1 MNQHQDHLIT
11 QGLGAGNEVDFGRMG
26 IDRFKAEAEA
36 PQQQGFTLL
45 LSQQGRLKPMGFRG
59 IWRDEFGEVV
69 GIHKGKTQ
77 RLQKQPVKGAFAG
90 AIAAHQQPELF
101 ARNHELAQPGS
112 GSEGMKMPLRK
123 LPVVRL
129 PLAAMRSKAP
139 GWLAEA
145 W

>member
-11 QGLGAGNEVDFGRMG
+11 QCLGAGNEVDFGRMG

-69 GIHKGKTQ
+69 GIHKRKTQ

-90 AIAAHQQPELF
+90 AITAHQQPELF
-101 ARNHELAQPGS
+101 ARNQAPAQPSTGS
-112 GSEGMKMPLRK
+112 PGMKMPLRK

-129 PLAAMRSKAP
+129 PSAAMRSSAP

-145 W
+145 

>member
-11 QGLGAGNEVDFGRMG
+11 QGLGTGNEVDFGRMG
-26 IDRFKAEAEA
+26 IDRFKAETET

-69 GIHKGKTQ
+69 GIHKGKTK

-101 ARNHELAQPGS
+101 ARNHALAQPSTGS
-112 GSEGMKMPLRK
+112 QGMKMPLRK

-129 PLAAMRSKAP
+129 PSAAMHSSAP

-145 W
+145 

>member
-11 QGLGAGNEVDFGRMG
+11 QCLGAGNEINFGRMG
-26 IDRFKAEAEA
+26 IDHFKAEAETS
-36 PQQQGFTLL
+36 QQQGFTLL

-90 AIAAHQQPELF
+90 AIAAHQQAELF
-101 ARNHELAQPGS
+101 ARHHALAQPGS
-112 GSEGMKMPLRK
+112 GSQGMKMPLQK
-123 LPVVRL
+123 VPVLRL
-129 PLAAMRSKAP
+129 PSAAMRSSAP

-145 W
+145 